1 MMNIW
6 PVVELDLI
14 HIPKTALLIVILS
27 FSGCLLEA
35 EKFITCYCNNHDKCE
50 NGRCRDE
57 SCLVG
62 IDRSGKVVRTCYSL
76 QPAELLLSKC
86 SRWSGKWH
94 EVCSCRYKH
103 YCNSFA
109 HFRRLFRTSALG
121 VVHGDQQEIRGD
133 SGRVL
138 QVSTLYS
145 PPAEVELD
153 DFSLQSVQQPMGRV
167 PLPAAY
173 VKQLNSKKV
182 TTSGQYTAATLCFVF
197 ILIMVPA
204 LVAGALL
211 WFVCYSYC
219 N

>member
-14 HIPKTALLIVILS
+14 HLPKTALLFVILS
-27 FSGCLLEA
+27 FSGCMLEA
-35 EKFITCYCNNHDKCE
+35 EKFITCYCNHDKCE

-133 SGRVL
+133 SSRVL

-153 DFSLQSVQQPMGRV
+153 DLSLQTVQQPMGRV

-182 TTSGQYTAATLCFVF
+182 TTTGQYTAATLCFVF

>member
-1 MMNIW
+1 MNIW

-14 HIPKTALLIVILS
+14 CIPKTALLIVILS

-86 SRWSGKWH
+86 SRWSGNWH

-133 SGRVL
+133 SDRVL

-153 DFSLQSVQQPMGRV
+153 DFSLQSVQQPMAGTV
-167 PLPAAY
+167 HCGHA
-173 VKQLNSKKV
+173 V
-182 TTSGQYTAATLCFVF
+182 LCFHF
-197 ILIMVPA
+197 DHGTSP
-204 LVAGALL
+204 GCRCP
-211 WFVCYSYC
+211 FVCTLQRLRQKQQVWQSLNFEVENYFIK
-219 N
+219 

>member
-1 MMNIW
+1 MKFMNNKIS
-6 PVVELDLI
+6 
-14 HIPKTALLIVILS
+14 S
-27 FSGCLLEA
+27 F
-35 EKFITCYCNNHDKCE
+35 
-50 NGRCRDE
+50 
-57 SCLVG
+57 
-62 IDRSGKVVRTCYSL
+62 
-76 QPAELLLSKC
+76 
-86 SRWSGKWH
+86 
-94 EVCSCRYKH
+94 
-103 YCNSFA
+103 
-109 HFRRLFRTSALG
+109 
-121 VVHGDQQEIRGD
+121 RGD
-133 SGRVL
+133 SSRVL

-153 DFSLQSVQQPMGRV
+153 DLSLQSVQQPMGRV

-182 TTSGQYTAATLCFVF
+182 TTTGQYTAATLCFVF